1 MSNEKLYKAVIK
13 VMKSVKGIDKNSTVG
28 AGSNA
33 FKAVS
38 DQDVK
43 QIIGKEMED
52 AGLCIFPIS
61 IEPILKIDRW
71 VENTQYGEK
80 QKQNV
85 FTEVKTKYLLAH
97 ESGESIEI
105 CGYGHGVD
113 SQDKSAGKATTYA
126 LKYALLYTF
135 MVATGKIDDSDTVHS
150 DDIVQP
156 AATTPAAVPPPAVK
170 PPYTAADLTNA
181 NKALIACKTFA
192 DLAATWTAL
201 SKPLQAATA
210 AKKDELKAKL
220 QPPLPGTT
228 YQEAKDHRW
237 NQS

>member
-1 MSNEKLYKAVIK
+1 MSAKLYKAVIS
-13 VMKSVKGIDKNSTVG
+13 VMKKVKGIDKNSTVG
-28 AGSNA
+28 TGSNS

-61 IEPILKIDRW
+61 IEPVLKIDRW
-71 VENTQYGEK
+71 TENTQYGEK

-105 CGYGHGVD
+105 VGYGHGVD

-135 MVATGKIDDSDTVHS
+135 MVATGKIDDSDNTHS
-150 DDIVQP
+150 DDIQHRSEAVKAPAPAKIQQP
-156 AATTPAAVPPPAVK
+156 TPEELQAAIDNLNLCETKKDLTDLKKTTPAYIVSDASFIEAGKKRYEVIMAEGAKAEK
-170 PPYTAADLTNA
+170 P
-181 NKALIACKTFA
+181 KA
-192 DLAATWTAL
+192 
-201 SKPLQAATA
+201 
-210 AKKDELKAKL
+210 
-220 QPPLPGTT
+220 
-228 YQEAKDHRW
+228 
-237 NQS
+237 

>member
-1 MSNEKLYKAVIK
+1 MSAKLYKAVIS
-13 VMKSVKGIDKNSTVG
+13 VMKKVKGIDKNSTVG
-28 AGSNA
+28 TGSNS

-61 IEPILKIDRW
+61 IEPVLKIDRW
-71 VENTQYGEK
+71 TENTQYGEK

-105 CGYGHGVD
+105 VGYGHGVD

-135 MVATGKIDDSDTVHS
+135 MVATGKIDDSDNTHS
-150 DDIVQP
+150 DDIQHRP
-156 AATTPAAVPPPAVK
+156 AATKPVK
-170 PPYTAADLTNA
+170 PEFPVGIGGKIQQPT
-181 NKALIACKTFA
+181 
-192 DLAATWTAL
+192 
-201 SKPLQAATA
+201 PEELQAAIDNLNLCETKKDLQDLKKTTPAYIVSDASFIEAGKKRYEVIMAEA
-210 AKKDELKAKL
+210 AK
-220 QPPLPGTT
+220 LPTT
-228 YQEAKDHRW
+228 KITP
-237 NQS
+237 